1 MIIFKQP
8 IQNKELVPYDSANVK
23 FWERFEFE
31 SISWQYVTFE
41 EFVFLFSK
49 IGDTNSH

>member
-1 MIIFKQP
+1 MILPVLSSEK
-8 IQNKELVPYDSANVK
+8 D
-23 FWERFEFE
+23 FEFE